1 MPGINS
7 TADSTAAP
15 FDPYE
20 LKDVVGGT
28 IRNPYPAMHA
38 LCRESPVHVGPID
51 LGEGAETPDPTKP
64 APVTVFGFDEVVQ
77 VLRDS
82 ETYSSTIYEEI
93 MGMVMGRTILQ
104 MDEPE
109 HRTIRTLVASSF
121 RSKMLERWEEDLV
134 ALVVN
139 ELIDTFIDEG
149 RTDLVR
155 SVTFNFPVQ
164 VIARIL
170 GLPRED
176 YPKFQRWALELT
188 SVAANWERGIA
199 ASAAL
204 RDYFADVMAER
215 RAAPGDDLISDLV
228 RAEVEGK
235 RLNDEE
241 IFSFLRLL
249 LPAGVETTYRASG
262 SMLFALLEDRDQF
275 DALYA
280 DRSLFPQAFEEV
292 VRWEPPVTV
301 ILRRAT
307 RDAELAG
314 VAIEEGADIALLIG
328 AANRDERKYP
338 DPDRYDMFREQRQH
352 VGFGFG
358 VHVCLGMHLARMESR
373 IADQHP
379 ARPPRALRVGPGGRA
394 AAHRGSGLPLAALP
408 AGGLP
413 RRGVVSGAWAGE
425 PTRCRTQRP
434 SWASGRPSSPS
445 TSTGPRA
452 SWPPR
457 RWWPRCV
464 TPASPPPRSTACPR
478 SPWRRPTRSPWPR
491 RSGRGTSPTS
501 PRWASAV
508 APAAP
513 PSATPPWPSPPARPT
528 WWWPGA
534 RASGATGPLGPG
546 RPRRRA
552 SRSRRSGRGPSAC
565 CARWTRWPCWPA
577 ATCTSTG
584 PAARTWPRWPWRCG
598 PTPTGTRPR

>member
-1 MPGINS
+1 M
-7 TADSTAAP
+7 TDSTVVP

-28 IRNPYPAMHA
+28 IRNPYPALHA

-51 LGEGAETPDPTKP
+51 LGEGAEIADPTRP
-64 APVTVFGFDEVVQ
+64 APVTVLGFDEVVQ
-77 VLRDS
+77 VLRDN
-82 ETYSSTIYEEI
+82 ETYSSNVYGEVV
-93 MGMVMGRTILQ
+93 GMVMGRTMLE

-109 HRTIRTLVASSF
+109 HRAIRTLVAPSF
-121 RSKMLERWEEDLV
+121 RSKMLERWEEELV
-134 ALVVN
+134 ARVVN

-176 YPKFQRWALELT
+176 YPTFQRWALELT
-188 SVAANWERGIA
+188 SVAANWERGVA

-228 RAEVEGK
+228 RTEVDGEH
-235 RLNDEE
+235 LSDEE

-262 SMLFALLEDRDQF
+262 SLLFALLEDRAQF

-280 DRSLFPQAFEEV
+280 DRSLFAPAFEEV

-307 RDAELAG
+307 RDTELAG
-314 VAIEEGADIALLIG
+314 VTIKEGADLALLIG

-373 IADQHP
+373 IAVNTLLDRLGP
-379 ARPPRALRVGPGGRA
+379 FRLDPDAEPPHIEGMAFRSPL
-394 AAHRGSGLPLAALP
+394 SLPVVFP
-408 AGGLP
+408 AGG
-413 RRGVVSGAWAGE
+413 
-425 PTRCRTQRP
+425 
-434 SWASGRPSSPS
+434 
-445 TSTGPRA
+445 
-452 SWPPR
+452 
-457 RWWPRCV
+457 
-464 TPASPPPRSTACPR
+464 
-478 SPWRRPTRSPWPR
+478 
-491 RSGRGTSPTS
+491 
-501 PRWASAV
+501 
-508 APAAP
+508 
-513 PSATPPWPSPPARPT
+513 
-528 WWWPGA
+528 
-534 RASGATGPLGPG
+534 
-546 RPRRRA
+546 
-552 SRSRRSGRGPSAC
+552 
-565 CARWTRWPCWPA
+565 
-577 ATCTSTG
+577 
-584 PAARTWPRWPWRCG
+584 
-598 PTPTGTRPR
+598 

>member
-1 MPGINS
+1 MPGRNS

-28 IRNPYPAMHA
+28 IRNPYPALHA
-38 LCRESPVHVGPID
+38 LRRQSPVHVGPID
-51 LGEGAETPDPTKP
+51 LGEGAELADPTKP

-82 ETYSSTIYEEI
+82 ETYSSTIYGEI

-121 RSKMLERWEEDLV
+121 RSKMLERWEGELV
-134 ALVVN
+134 ARVVN

-228 RAEVEGK
+228 RAEVEGT

-262 SMLFALLEDRDQF
+262 SLLFALLQDRAQF
-275 DALYA
+275 DALSA

-373 IADQHP
+373 IAVNTLFDRLGPFTLDP
-379 ARPPRALRVGPGGRA
+379 AAEPP
-394 AAHRGSGLPLAALP
+394 HIEGLAFRSPLSLPVVFP
-408 AGGLP
+408 AGG
-413 RRGVVSGAWAGE
+413 
-425 PTRCRTQRP
+425 
-434 SWASGRPSSPS
+434 
-445 TSTGPRA
+445 
-452 SWPPR
+452 
-457 RWWPRCV
+457 
-464 TPASPPPRSTACPR
+464 
-478 SPWRRPTRSPWPR
+478 
-491 RSGRGTSPTS
+491 
-501 PRWASAV
+501 
-508 APAAP
+508 
-513 PSATPPWPSPPARPT
+513 
-528 WWWPGA
+528 
-534 RASGATGPLGPG
+534 
-546 RPRRRA
+546 
-552 SRSRRSGRGPSAC
+552 
-565 CARWTRWPCWPA
+565 
-577 ATCTSTG
+577 
-584 PAARTWPRWPWRCG
+584 
-598 PTPTGTRPR
+598 